1 MKTSLKQQAATLAK
15 VSYMQASEKVT
26 ADEMSSQMG
35 AMRAAVAQSEQRNA
49 SVVESAKKD
58 RLALETLISSLRV
71 REAAAVN
78 AATLAQAEVVR
89 LSAATEQKSTLGSSV
104 AGGAADSRVQ
114 QEKLESAGAQ
124 RATLEASLQASN
136 TNVTRLQ
143 SQVQTLVASEKGL
156 RATVDATKKDASVL
170 AKALKSN
177 QFQKGI
183 ADRALAERLRDL
195 DAMRALVASYERSKG
210 TVQAVLDT
218 EQASTLQL
226 RKDNGALVA
235 LITSLRRAND
245 VQTQAMAKTQQA
257 TVGLGGSAR
266 VAPAHPMNGDGV
278 LLAQV
283 QRALES
289 TQVTDVD
296 VRDGGEDGG
305 VLVQLPPRL
314 AFGSASAGVA
324 SAEARFLAKL
334 GQALGGLPKTSLVVE
349 GHTDNVPLSAKTR
362 ERFGSNLEISAARA
376 AQAAAHIARARGV
389 DAARVSARG
398 FGDVRPVSDNTTA
411 QGRRLNRRVELRVSV
426 LHE

>member
-1 MKTSLKQQAATLAK
+1 
-15 VSYMQASEKVT
+15 V
-26 ADEMSSQMG
+26 
-35 AMRAAVAQSEQRNA
+35 AVAQSEQRNA

-58 RLALETLISSLRV
+58 RLALETLVSSLRERETAAVKSGALAQSDAEKDRLAVETLISSLRV
-71 REAAAVN
+71 GEAAAVN

-89 LSAATEQKSTLGSSV
+89 LSAATEQKSTLRSSV
-104 AGGAADSRVQ
+104 ADGAAGSRVL

-124 RATLEASLQASN
+124 RATLEASLQAAN
-136 TNVTRLQ
+136 KNVARLE
-143 SQVQTLVASEKGL
+143 SQVQALVASEKGL
-156 RATVDATKKDASVL
+156 RATIGATKKDASVL

-177 QFQKGI
+177 RFQKGI

-195 DAMRALVASYERSKG
+195 DAMRALVASYERSKD
-210 TVQAVLDT
+210 TQQAVLDT
-218 EQASTLQL
+218 EQASTVQL

-235 LITSLRRAND
+235 QMASLRRAND
-245 VQTQAMAKTQQA
+245 AQHEAMARTQQA
-257 TVGLGGSAR
+257 TVGQGGSAP
-266 VAPAHPMNGDGV
+266 VAPSQPMIGDGD
-278 LLAQV
+278 LFAQV

-289 TQVTDVD
+289 AQVTDVD
-296 VRDGGEDGG
+296 VRHGGPDGG

-411 QGRRLNRRVELRVSV
+411 QGRRLNRRVELRVSA
-426 LHE
+426 LPK